1 MSIENLRDILCKTTA
16 QDMSSFQKQP
26 SRDALR
32 KSCSKNMQQIY
43 RRTPMT
49 KFDFNK
55 VCNFIE
61 ITLRHGCFPVNLLHI
76 FRKLYK
82 YTYVGLPLDMESQLL
97 RNRH

>member
-1 MSIENLRDILCKTTA
+1 
-16 QDMSSFQKQP
+16 
-26 SRDALR
+26 
-32 KSCSKNMQQIY
+32 
-43 RRTPMT
+43 MT

-82 YTYVGLPLDMESQLL
+82 YTYVDLPLDMESQLL